1 MAKALTVYELDSM
14 VRQNAP
20 GFGVCNLSEAN
31 GMRERLSATAMR
43 AGRLYADAFHLS
55 EALTN
60 VKAIAEE
67 YRKAGR
73 YEDAD
78 ALRAAL
84 APAASVLTTTLK
96 VDDA

>member
-20 GFGVCNLSEAN
+20 GFGVCNLSEVN
-31 GMRERLSATAMR
+31 GIREALSATAMR
-43 AGRLYADAFHLS
+43 ASRLSADAFHLS
-55 EALTN
+55 AALAN

-78 ALRAAL
+78 ALRAAIS
-84 APAASVLTTTLK
+84 PADSVLTPALK
-96 VDDA
+96 VADA

>member
-1 MAKALTVYELDSM
+1 MTKALTVYELDSM

-20 GFGVCNLSEAN
+20 GFGVCNLSEVN
-31 GMRERLSATAMR
+31 GIREALSATAMR
-43 AGRLYADAFHLS
+43 ASRLSADGFHLS
-55 EALTN
+55 AALAN

-78 ALRAAL
+78 TLRAVL
-84 APAASVLTTTLK
+84 APAASVLTPALK

>member
-20 GFGVCNLSEAN
+20 GFGVRNLSEVDR
-31 GMRERLSATAMR
+31 MRKALAAAAMR
-43 AGRLYADAFHLS
+43 ASRLSADAFHLS
-55 EALTN
+55 AALAN

-73 YEDAD
+73 YEEAD
-78 ALRAAL
+78 ALRDAL
-84 APAASVLTTTLK
+84 APADSVLTPAIK
-96 VDDA
+96 AGDA

>member
-20 GFGVCNLSEAN
+20 GFGVCNLSEVN
-31 GMRERLSATAMR
+31 GIREALSATAMR
-43 AGRLYADAFHLS
+43 ASRLSADAFHLS
-55 EALTN
+55 AALAN

-78 ALRAAL
+78 ALRAAIS
-84 APAASVLTTTLK
+84 PADSVLTPAIK
-96 VDDA
+96 AGDA

>member
-20 GFGVCNLSEAN
+20 GFGVCNLSEVN
-31 GMRERLSATAMR
+31 GMREALSATAMR
-43 AGRLYADAFHLS
+43 ASRLSADAFHLS
-55 EALTN
+55 TALAN

-84 APAASVLTTTLK
+84 APAASVLTPALK
-96 VDDA
+96 AGDA

>member
-1 MAKALTVYELDSM
+1 MAKSLTVHELDSI

-20 GFGVCNLSEAN
+20 GFGVCNLSEVN
-31 GMRERLSATAMR
+31 GIREALSATSMGAS
-43 AGRLYADAFHLS
+43 RLSADAFHLS
-55 EALTN
+55 AALAN

-78 ALRAAL
+78 ALRAAI
-84 APAASVLTTTLK
+84 APADSVLTPALK
-96 VDDA
+96 VADA

>member
-1 MAKALTVYELDSM
+1 MAKALTVYWLDSM

-20 GFGVCNLSEAN
+20 GFGVCNLSEVD
-31 GMRERLSATAMR
+31 GIREALSATAMR
-43 AGRLYADAFHLS
+43 ASRLSADAFHLS
-55 EALTN
+55 AALAN

-78 ALRAAL
+78 AIRAAI
-84 APAASVLTTTLK
+84 APADSVLTPALK
-96 VDDA
+96 AGDA

>member
-1 MAKALTVYELDSM
+1 MAKALTVYELDGM

-20 GFGVCNLSEAN
+20 GFGVCNLSEVN
-31 GMRERLSATAMR
+31 GVREALSETAMR
-43 AGRLYADAFHLS
+43 ASRLSADAFHLS
-55 EALTN
+55 TALAC

-73 YEDAD
+73 YEEAD

-84 APAASVLTTTLK
+84 APAASVLTPAIK
-96 VDDA
+96 AGDA

>member
-14 VRQNAP
+14 VRQNAT
-20 GFGVCNLSEAN
+20 GFGVCNLSEVN
-31 GMRERLSATAMR
+31 GIREALSATAMR
-43 AGRLYADAFHLS
+43 ASRLSADAFHLS
-55 EALTN
+55 AALAN

-78 ALRAAL
+78 ALRAAI
-84 APAASVLTTTLK
+84 APADSVLTPALK
-96 VDDA
+96 VADA

>member
-1 MAKALTVYELDSM
+1 MTKALTVYDLDSI

-20 GFGVCNLSEAN
+20 GFGVCNLSEVN
-31 GMRERLSATAMR
+31 GMREALSATAMR
-43 AGRLYADAFHLS
+43 ASRLSADAFHLS
-55 EALTN
+55 AALAN
-60 VKAIAEE
+60 VKAIAEG

-84 APAASVLTTTLK
+84 APAASVLTPALK
-96 VDDA
+96 VADV